1 MAGGLERTLRPVAVE
16 AGDRSAR
23 PEGSC
28 SDQCIPGWVILF
40 LLLLREWVLL
50 LNHQYF
56 MLYFFYAYRSSTS
69 LVTFILKKN

>member
-50 LNHQYF
+50 LFVSDKVSYNPSCLGTQ
-56 MLYFFYAYRSSTS
+56 
-69 LVTFILKKN
+69 